1 MTKKAYIGVNGI
13 ARKIKK
19 GYVGINNIARKIK
32 KAYIGVGGIARPF
45 WSGGELTYY
54 GTITPLSQYRTN
66 LSATSIGGYALFGG
80 GGQFFSYTYSSSSV
94 VDAYDSNLTRSTPT
108 ALSQARYGLSA
119 TSIEGYALF
128 GGGRSSPSSSSSVV
142 DAYTVS

>member
-19 GYVGINNIARKIK
+19 GYVGINNLSRKIK

-45 WSGGELTYY
+45 WSGGKLTYY
-54 GTITPLSQYRTN
+54 GTITPLSQARGY
-66 LSATSIGGYALFGG
+66 LAATSIEGYAIFGG
-80 GGQFFSYTYSSSSV
+80 GEGSSHVLSSA
-94 VDAYDSNLTRSTPT
+94 VDAYDSNLTRSTPID
-108 ALSQARYGLSA
+108 LSQARSYLSA

-128 GGGRSSPSSSSSVV
+128 GGGDRSRSMSSIV
-142 DAYTVS
+142 DAYTIS

>member
-19 GYVGINNIARKIK
+19 GYVGIDNLSRKIK

-45 WSGGELTYY
+45 WSSGELTYY
-54 GTITPLSQYRTN
+54 GTISALSRARDS

-80 GGQFFSYTYSSSSV
+80 GGTSGSAYFSI

-108 ALSQARYGLSA
+108 PLSQARGYLAA
-119 TSIEGYALF
+119 TSIEGYAIF
-128 GGGRSSPSSSSSVV
+128 GGGYSASADSSIV
-142 DAYTVS
+142 DAYTIS

>member
-19 GYVGINNIARKIK
+19 GYVGIDNLSRKIK

-54 GTITPLSQYRTN
+54 GTITPLLQARQ
-66 LSATSIGGYALFGG
+66 LLAATSIGGYALFGG
-80 GGQFFSYTYSSSSV
+80 GEFPGPKHSSV

-108 ALSQARYGLSA
+108 ALSQARYELSA
-119 TSIEGYALF
+119 TSIGGYVIF
-128 GGGRSSPSSSSSVV
+128 GGGDSSSTYSSIV
-142 DAYTVS
+142 DSYTIS

>member
-19 GYVGINNIARKIK
+19 GYVGIDNLSRKIK

-54 GTITPLSQYRTN
+54 GTITPLSQDSYN
-66 LSATSIGGYALFGG
+66 LA
-80 GGQFFSYTYSSSSV
+80 
-94 VDAYDSNLTRSTPT
+94 
-108 ALSQARYGLSA
+108 A

-128 GGGRSSPSSSSSVV
+128 GGGNIYGNSFYSIV
-142 DAYTVS
+142 DTYD

>member
-19 GYVGINNIARKIK
+19 GYVGIDNIARKIK

-45 WSGGELTYY
+45 WSGGKLTYY
-54 GTITPLSQYRTN
+54 GTITPLSKDRGY
-66 LSATSIGGYALFGG
+66 LAATSIGGYALFGG
-80 GGQFFSYTYSSSSV
+80 GGNSSV

-108 ALSQARYGLSA
+108 ALLQARSQLAA

-128 GGGRSSPSSSSSVV
+128 GGGQGSSVV
-142 DAYTVS
+142 DVYTVSQ

>member
-19 GYVGINNIARKIK
+19 GYVGIDNLSRKIK

-45 WSGGELTYY
+45 WSGGKLTYY
-54 GTITPLSQYRTN
+54 GTITPLSQARFS
-66 LSATSIGGYALFGG
+66 LAATSIGGYALFGG
-80 GGQFFSYTYSSSSV
+80 GYSPVYSSV

-108 ALSQARYGLSA
+108 ALTQARYNLSA
-119 TSIEGYALF
+119 TSIGDYAFF
-128 GGGRSSPSSSSSVV
+128 GGGYSSVYSSVV
-142 DAYTVS
+142 DVYTVS

>member
-19 GYVGINNIARKIK
+19 GYVGIDNLSRKIK

-54 GTITPLSQYRTN
+54 GTITPLLQARYS
-66 LSATSIGGYALFGG
+66 LAATSIEGYAIFGG
-80 GGQFFSYTYSSSSV
+80 GKTSGSAYSSI

-108 ALSQARYGLSA
+108 ALSQSRDRLAA
-119 TSIEGYALF
+119 TSIKGYALF
-128 GGGRSSPSSSSSVV
+128 GGGYGYAESSIV